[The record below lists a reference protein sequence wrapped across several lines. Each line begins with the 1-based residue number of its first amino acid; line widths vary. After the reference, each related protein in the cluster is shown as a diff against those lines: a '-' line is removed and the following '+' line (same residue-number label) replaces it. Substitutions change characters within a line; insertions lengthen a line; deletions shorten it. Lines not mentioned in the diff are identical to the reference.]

1 MLWNRPIGPKSAEA
15 TILRRLMQ
23 AAIGDALR
31 DLYEAPLEL
40 PYDLRELVKKID
52 ERSD

>member
-31 DLYEAPLEL
+31 DLYEA
-40 PYDLRELVKKID
+40 LVKKID